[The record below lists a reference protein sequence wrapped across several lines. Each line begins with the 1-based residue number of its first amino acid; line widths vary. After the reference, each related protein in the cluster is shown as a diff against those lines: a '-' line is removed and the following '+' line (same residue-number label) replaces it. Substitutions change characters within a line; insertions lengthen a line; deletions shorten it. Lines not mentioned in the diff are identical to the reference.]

1 MPRLLLFLLLS
12 LTLHA
17 TAGLLLRESMA
28 SKGAQARQNG
38 QPLVVQYVV
47 EVPAP
52 ISSVAPAPAEP
63 AQSRSSRRRPE
74 AVASAGRPAKPS
86 RAQPVARATAKP
98 LATPMAHPA
107 QTPTGTAGKPPPGV
121 ASAMASQAAPAMP
134 QRVAEVLSRQPKFSS
149 PPRQPRYPAQARR
162 RNQQGVVL
170 VEVRLDERGSQREIR
185 VLRSSGVESLDR
197 AALEAVAHWQFHPE
211 TREGVGVPSRVQIPI
226 EFALMA
232 SR

>member
-38 QPLVVQYVV
+38 QPLVVHYIV
-47 EVPAP
+47 ESPAP

-63 AQSRSSRRRPE
+63 AQSRQSRPRSE
-74 AVASAGRPAKPS
+74 AVASASRPVKPS
-86 RAQPVARATAKP
+86 RPQPAARATAKP
-98 LATPMAHPA
+98 SAPPVAHPA
-107 QTPTGTAGKPPPGV
+107 QAPTGTAAKPHPAV
-121 ASAMASQAAPAMP
+121 APAMASQTALGLP
-134 QRVAEVLSRQPKFSS
+134 QKVAEVLSRQPKFSS